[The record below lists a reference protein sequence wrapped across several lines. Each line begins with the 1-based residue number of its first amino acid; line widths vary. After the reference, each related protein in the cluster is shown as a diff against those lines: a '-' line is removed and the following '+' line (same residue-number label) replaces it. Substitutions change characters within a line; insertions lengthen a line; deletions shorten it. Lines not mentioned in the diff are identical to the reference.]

1 MIIFFQDSDISP
13 SNNKSNT
20 DNDTSNVSSCLPEV
34 YIGSVCG
41 SRLQAQ
47 QVCLLG
53 NTGSEVFI
61 PANQNQE
68 ALEET
73 AQLLIDGL
81 QFLNPSPECSEVAP
95 LFLCFSIFGLCDN
108 QSREIYHPSSG
119 ECEAITKETC
129 SEEFISARNI
139 LDPSQLPQC
148 QRLPDTPT
156 MCTGKTITTSYV
168 YYYIHQIKDGNDTTV
183 STRG

>member
-1 MIIFFQDSDISP
+1 MVHNTFQDSDTSH
-13 SNNKSNT
+13 SNNGSNI
-20 DNDTSNVSSCLPEV
+20 DNGTSNVSSCFPEI
-34 YIGSVCG
+34 YTGSVC
-41 SRLQAQ
+41 RDLMQARQ
-47 QVCLLG
+47 ACLIG

-73 AQLLIDGL
+73 ARLLIDGL

-95 LFLCFSIFGLCDN
+95 LFLCFSTFGLCDN
-108 QSREIYHPSSG
+108 QSRELYRPSSG
-119 ECEAITKETC
+119 ECEAVIEETC
-129 SEEFISARNI
+129 NEEFITARNI

-156 MCTGKTITTSYV
+156 MCTGKAIKTSYN
-168 YYYIHQIKDGNDTTV
+168 YCYNT
-183 STRG
+183 